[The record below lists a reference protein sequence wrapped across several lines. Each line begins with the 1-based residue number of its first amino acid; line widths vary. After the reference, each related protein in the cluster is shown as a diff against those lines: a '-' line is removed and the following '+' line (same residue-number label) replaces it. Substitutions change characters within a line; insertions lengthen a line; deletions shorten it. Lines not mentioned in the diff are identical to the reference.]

1 MKKIL
6 IKMLFVT
13 VLAAALFPVSGKA
26 ISGDEALQAFRGR
39 MSSIGSLEGT
49 LTMKYSSG
57 SLQTGQFKFMSP
69 GKFIIK
75 FTNPSGKVICSNGRK
90 LWVYDP
96 SSAICGIQELIP
108 GSLSGGIAG
117 MLNGYMAIASSSGSD
132 YTIKLKG
139 TGKGYTNINIL
150 ADRNFMLKKVS
161 FFSERGEGLE
171 VSLSNVRTNP
181 GLHAGLF
188 EFNVP
193 TSCLIVKDP
202 LNVR

>member
-6 IKMLFVT
+6 LKMLFIT
-13 VLAAALFPVSGKA
+13 IFAAAFFPVPGKA
-26 ISGDEALQAFRGR
+26 VSGDEALQAFRGR

-57 SLQTGQFKFMSP
+57 PIQTGQFKFMSP

-108 GSLSGGIAG
+108 GSMSGGIAG

-150 ADRNFMLKKVS
+150 ADKSFMLKKVS

-171 VSLSNVRTNP
+171 VSLSNVRANP